1 MMINSS
7 IVLTLTIR
15 LLLIMILL
23 PSAWGKI
30 HNINGFRNGVSNYQI
45 LPSSLIPFAT
55 FVIPVSE
62 ILLGILIFTGIGRGL
77 PAYSTSILLLIFIIA
92 ISINLRKGR
101 DIACACSGVS
111 EKQRISWGLVARNII
126 LFIMAFW
133 LGISNNTPQ
142 LNQISIKHIFSL
154 LLTNIPTLIMVIGLT
169 ISIILILQ
177 LIEHS
182 ITLFTMISPR

>member
-1 MMINSS
+1 MMIDSS
-7 IVLTLTIR
+7 IIITLTIR
-15 LLLIMILL
+15 LLLVMILL
-23 PSAWGKI
+23 PSGWGKI
-30 HNINGFRNGVSNYQI
+30 RNLSGFRNGVSNYQI

-55 FVIPVSE
+55 IAIPFSE
-62 ILLGILIFTGIGRGL
+62 ILLGILIFTGIGHGL
-77 PAYSTSILLLIFIIA
+77 PAYATSILFLIFIVA

-126 LFIMAFW
+126 LVIITCW

-142 LNQISIKHIFSL
+142 LNQSAIEPVFSSL
-154 LLTNIPTLIMVIGLT
+154 SNNIPVLIMIIGMT